1 MNLTRA
7 LEVALPDIPARKLA
21 ESYPRPD
28 PGTTFR
34 EHIEDGRPMVRI
46 YVPCSGG
53 MYTFEPQD
61 WQLAQLFDGERSYE
75 EIAVLFSN
83 QTGTLYD
90 VESVR
95 EFAGALEAG
104 EFWYKTPQEKNV
116 LYLQQSLEERRK
128 KLKTRSKWADLS
140 EVTFP
145 AFNPDWF
152 FTWIYRYTAWIY
164 RPWFVGLTLIGFA
177 ISLGITVSHW
187 REIGRDTIEFYNF
200 ANRTWLDV
208 FWLYVLGMFV
218 VALHE
223 SAHAHA
229 CKHYGG
235 RVPAMGFALIYLTPA
250 FYTDTTEGSVK
261 GTRSQRLVIALA
273 GIWSELM
280 LCSIATPIWWSTPPQ
295 TLIHDGAYFLM
306 MLTGLMS
313 LVVNWNPLIK
323 LDGYAMLCEI
333 IGISDLKENST
344 AYTVG
349 WVKKY
354 IWRLPVEVPYVP
366 KRRRAG
372 FAVYA
377 LLSGAYSYTVLYVVA
392 RFAGNFVRNFS
403 PEWGFIP
410 EIGVALLIFRSRIRL
425 LVNFMK
431 FVYLD
436 KKDRIIAWFTPQH
449 TALAAVAIGIFLALP
464 LWRESVLGTFSLE
477 PSRKAVVRAR
487 VPGTLTEV
495 LVTEGQEIE
504 AGAVLAR
511 LSNLPLQSEY
521 EDARAKYQL
530 ASSEANAAALHFRG
544 YGEALQERERL
555 KVRVGQL
562 SGMAGELDLRS
573 PIAGAV
579 VTPRVGD
586 LLGAYLTAGHEL
598 LEIADLRTLR
608 ARVYISEYD
617 MAKIRQGAP
626 ARLQVEGR
634 VRKWD
639 TRAEYVAARPTEKN
653 PVGEGE
659 EGLRGLNGPH
669 FFLVDLMVG
678 NPDGMLRP
686 GITGVAR
693 IYGRRRSLAGMG
705 WEWMKNFL
713 GRKFW

>member
-21 ESYPRPD
+21 ESYPRLD

-61 WQLAQLFDGERSYE
+61 WQLAQLFNGERSYE
-75 EIAVLFSN
+75 EIAELFSN
-83 QTGTLYD
+83 QTGTQYD
-90 VESVR
+90 LESVR
-95 EFAGALEAG
+95 EFGDELEG
-104 EFWYKTPQEKNV
+104 GNFWYKTPQERNI
-116 LYLQQSLEERRK
+116 LCLQQSLEERRK

-145 AFNPDWF
+145 AFNPDKF

-164 RPWFVGLTLIGFA
+164 RPWFIAVCLTGFA
-177 ISLGITVSHW
+177 ISAGITATHW
-187 REIGRDTIEFYNF
+187 QAIGRDTIEFYNF
-200 ANRTWLDV
+200 SNRTWVDV

-229 CKHYGG
+229 CKHYGA

-261 GTRSQRLVIALA
+261 GSRSQRLVIALA

-280 LCSIATPIWWSTPPQ
+280 LCSVATPIWWGTPPE
-295 TLIHDGAYFLM
+295 TLIHNGAYFVM

-313 LVVNWNPLIK
+313 LFINWNPLIK

-333 IGISDLKENST
+333 IGISGLKEDST
-344 AYTVG
+344 AYTVA

-354 IWRLPVEVPYVP
+354 IWWLPVEVPYVP
-366 KRRRAG
+366 KRRRLG
-372 FAVYA
+372 FAAYA

-410 EIGVALLIFRSRIRL
+410 EIGVAMLVFRSRIRL

-436 KKDRIIAWFTPQH
+436 KKDRIIAWFTPRH
-449 TALAAVAIGIFLALP
+449 TALAALAIAIFLALP
-464 LWRESVLGTFSLE
+464 LWRESVMGTFSLE
-477 PSRKAVVRAR
+477 PAREAVVRAR
-487 VPGTLTEV
+487 VPGTLMQV
-495 LVTEGQEIE
+495 LVREGEE
-504 AGAVLAR
+504 VKAGAVLAR

-521 EDARAKYQL
+521 EDARAKYL
-530 ASSEANAAALHFRG
+530 VASEEANAAALRFRG
-544 YGEALQERERL
+544 YGEALQERARL
-555 KVRVGQL
+555 NARVGQI
-562 SGMAGELDLRS
+562 SEMTEELDLRS

-579 VTPRVGD
+579 VTPKVGD
-586 LLGAYLTAGHEL
+586 LLGAYLRAGQEL
-598 LEIADLRTLR
+598 LEVADLRTLR
-608 ARVYISEYD
+608 ARVYISEFD
-617 MAKIRQGAP
+617 LSKIRQGAP
-626 ARLQVEGR
+626 ARLQVDGQ
-634 VRKWD
+634 VRKRD
-639 TRAEYVAARPTEKN
+639 TNAEYVAARPTEKL
-653 PVGEGE
+653 PVGESE

-669 FFLVDLMVG
+669 FFLVDLMVD
-678 NPDGMLRP
+678 NADGTLRP
-686 GITGVAR
+686 GMTGVAR
-693 IYGRRRSLAGMG
+693 VYGRRRSLGARG
-705 WEWMKNFL
+705 WEWVANFW
-713 GRKFW
+713 GRKIW